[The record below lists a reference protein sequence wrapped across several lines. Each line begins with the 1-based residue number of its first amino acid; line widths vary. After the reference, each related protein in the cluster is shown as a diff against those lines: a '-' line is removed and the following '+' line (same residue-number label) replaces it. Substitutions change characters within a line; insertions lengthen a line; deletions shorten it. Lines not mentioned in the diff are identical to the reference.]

1 MEGIP
6 MTYNGTIYRP
16 PTEANTFLIPITE
29 GCTHN
34 SCHFC
39 NMYQN
44 IPFRML
50 PLSETEKYL
59 QIMKNSYRKYCEQIR
74 RVYLVGADPFA
85 LSAKNLLERIDL
97 IRKYLPNAAVFTMYA
112 RTDNKASKS
121 DEDLVRL
128 KEVGVDDLYIGVEC
142 GLNDVLEYLNKGYS
156 ADETEKQCIRLNT
169 AGIRHCDLLMLGTA
183 GKGRGLE
190 CARASAAL
198 ENRIKPHKILINTMS
213 AFVETKLDDD
223 IKKGYFLPATEKEN
237 LEEEREFLAGLEL
250 PDCYFWALHPLDSVK
265 LDGILQEEK
274 QQMLDALAW
283 SIENVNENAIN
294 RTSRVGT
301 L

>member
-1 MEGIP
+1 MN
-6 MTYNGTIYRP
+6 YNGTIYRP
-16 PTEANTFLIPITE
+16 PVEANTFLLPVTE

-34 SCHFC
+34 SCTFC
-39 NMYQN
+39 NMYQDV
-44 IPFRML
+44 PFRML
-50 PLSETEKYL
+50 SLPEVEEYL
-59 QIMKNSYRKYCEQIR
+59 REVKQSYGGYCERIQ

-85 LSAKNLLERIDL
+85 LSALRLLERIEL
-97 IRKYLPNAAVFTMYA
+97 IKKYLPNTKVITMYA
-112 RTDNKASKS
+112 RTDNIASKS
-121 DEDLVRL
+121 DEDLKAL
-128 KEVGVDDLYIGVEC
+128 QEAGVDDLYIGVEC
-142 GLNDVLEYLNKGYS
+142 GLNDVLEKLNKGYS
-156 ADETEKQCIRLNT
+156 ADETKAQCLRLNA

-198 ENRIKPHKILINTMS
+198 ENELKPSKILINTMS
-213 AFVETKLDDD
+213 AFVGTQLDED
-223 IKKGYFLPATEKEN
+223 IKSGAFIPASEKEN

-265 LDGILQEEK
+265 VDGILRDEK
-274 QQMLDALAW
+274 QRMLDALAW
-283 SIENVNENAIN
+283 SIEHVNENVIN

>member
-1 MEGIP
+1 

-16 PTEANTFLIPITE
+16 PVEANTFLLPVTE

-34 SCHFC
+34 SCTFC
-39 NMYQN
+39 NMYRD

-50 PLSETEKYL
+50 PLYEVEEYL
-59 QIMKNSYRKYCEQIR
+59 QEVKQRYSRYCGKIQ

-85 LSAKNLLERIDL
+85 LSARRLLERIEL
-97 IRKYLPNAAVFTMYA
+97 IKRYLPNVKAITMYA
-112 RTDNKASKS
+112 RTDNIASKS
-121 DEDLVRL
+121 DEEL
-128 KEVGVDDLYIGVEC
+128 KELKEAGVDDLYIGVEC
-142 GLNDVLEYLNKGYS
+142 GLNDVLENLNKGYS
-156 ADETEKQCIRLNT
+156 ADDTREQCLRLNV

-198 ENRIKPHKILINTMS
+198 ENEIKPSKILINTMS
-213 AFVETKLDDD
+213 AFVGTPLDED
-223 IKKGYFLPATEKEN
+223 IKTGDFIPASEKEN

-265 LDGILQEEK
+265 LDGILREEK
-274 QQMLDALAW
+274 QQMLDALTS
-283 SIENVNENAIN
+283 SIETVNESAIN